1 MTNTNARLSE
11 YDVPASPGASSPND
25 PVFDRIPKAELERR
39 WALVRRHM
47 AEHDL
52 DVLIAGG
59 FDDSLSGYVR
69 WFCDFGSQ
77 AYMKIVLFFR
87 EGPMTTIEH
96 GALGG
101 HREPSPDSPGVAAIC
116 TTASFKSI
124 AATFTYE
131 AEIAVTELKRRG
143 LKHIGLLRP
152 GGLPYALVD
161 HLQRSLP
168 NVKVS
173 DQTDALDRLK
183 AIKGPAELDSLR
195 QACRLQDEVF
205 AKVLDAV
212 RPGVREV
219 ELLAL
224 AEHELR
230 LRGAIDGTMLSGS
243 APRDK
248 PALPRPWRAQNRVLQ
263 KGDTFTILIEMSDAL
278 GYYGEL
284 ARQVVLGRPSS
295 EMQDAFGVVLE
306 AQAAAVNRL
315 RPGVACADLAA
326 AHDEFMRARGTHPET
341 RVFSHGQGYDLVER
355 PLIRADETMTLEAN
369 MFLACHP
376 AIATPSIF
384 AFICDN
390 YIVRASGPAE
400 RVHATPQILFEV

>member
-243 APRDK
+243 APR
-248 PALPRPWRAQNRVLQ
+248 
-263 KGDTFTILIEMSDAL
+263 
-278 GYYGEL
+278 
-284 ARQVVLGRPSS
+284 
-295 EMQDAFGVVLE
+295 
-306 AQAAAVNRL
+306 
-315 RPGVACADLAA
+315 
-326 AHDEFMRARGTHPET
+326 
-341 RVFSHGQGYDLVER
+341 
-355 PLIRADETMTLEAN
+355 
-369 MFLACHP
+369 
-376 AIATPSIF
+376 
-384 AFICDN
+384 
-390 YIVRASGPAE
+390 
-400 RVHATPQILFEV
+400 